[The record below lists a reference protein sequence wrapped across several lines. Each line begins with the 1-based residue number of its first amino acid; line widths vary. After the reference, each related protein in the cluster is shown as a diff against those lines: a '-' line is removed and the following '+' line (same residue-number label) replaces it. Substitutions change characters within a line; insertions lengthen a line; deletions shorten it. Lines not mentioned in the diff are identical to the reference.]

1 VPGSTLDS
9 LDPQA
14 GTGDQ
19 PGSPA
24 WYMTSTHPDAV
35 AWREEQADVD
45 ADIEGL
51 AKDERADEL
60 DRRMAT
66 AGVPPEKR
74 IARLKAHFQAR
85 NRQAPA
91 AE

>member
-1 VPGSTLDS
+1 MPESALDTP
-9 LDPQA
+9 DPRA
-14 GTGDQ
+14 GAGDR

-35 AWREEQADVD
+35 AWREGQADVD

-60 DRRMAT
+60 DRRMAA
-66 AGVPPEKR
+66 AGATPEER
-74 IARLKAHFQAR
+74 IARLKAYFRAR
-85 NRQAPA
+85 DRQAPA